1 MKKVLYVL
9 LAILLLPILLFAGI
23 GVALYMPAVQ
33 QWAVEKAADIAS
45 EQTGWQVSVGEVR
58 LRFPLNLALHDV
70 TAIAPRSAADS
81 VGPSHG
87 DVATDTVAQVGRLVA
102 DVALRPLMDNRVE
115 LRGMELNNARVNTL
129 DLIADLHIEGLVGRL
144 FVASRGVE
152 LQQEL
157 ARVNGAAIEDTH
169 LLIQMAD
176 TAAKDTT
183 ESNLGWRILADQLNI
198 RRSSI
203 ELHMPGDTMRIAA
216 AMKTLSAS
224 DAEIDL
230 ACADYQLGNA
240 RLEGATICATVSGL
254 PDMRFDSIG
263 ARIEQMHMTAE
274 RLTASSM
281 ELTTAHSRLQ
291 VEADVDFSF
300 ADSISPGLMSAKAN
314 LNLDRCDL
322 LRYAALMAQP
332 VWLPEGQG
340 EPLIDKSLVADV
352 RRYLEDNI
360 SAEAWVKGNMQ
371 QMDGEAR
378 ASMKSM
384 ATAID
389 LTARLIDRKLQIAA
403 DGRQQGGGRAT
414 LKAQTILPAGY
425 MQGDIAAEML
435 QYTAEMDI
443 CSLHL
448 GRYVPGA
455 GLGRATLT
463 GRVSGQ
469 GFDPMNRMTRIRARA
484 TLGSLAYDTLVVSDM
499 DMALRMSHG
508 RIEGQVDSRWPL
520 LLGCIDIDGMAT
532 AKRIELTMAAD
543 LKQTDLQRLG
553 LTSDPMVVSACTHLD
568 ISTDLNHTHT
578 MAMQASDVVLRDS
591 AETYQPDDV
600 WLEAHTSRDTTWAKA
615 ESGDMRLSL
624 EASGSY
630 EKLMAQTMKVA
641 DLAMQQYRNRTI
653 DQEALRREMPTA
665 RLYLSSGS
673 DNTVADILRAQ
684 GVKFKDVYVN
694 TTASP
699 ANGLNGQLQLHELQM
714 AGYQIDTI
722 HAALAHRMSRLIYG
736 ARVVNSQKNPQ
747 LVFAAHVGGHLLEH
761 GGDINLR
768 LYDSEGKLGLKLGT
782 VAAME
787 TDGLHMTLT
796 PARPVLAYKE
806 FALNADNYVLLDGRN
821 RVEANVNLVSDTG
834 TGIQLTSPE
843 QDSTAMQDLTLSLTR
858 LDLRDLTDI
867 IPYMP
872 RMAGIIEGDYH
883 IVMDN
888 GGNISVAS
896 DMAVHDMAYEDSPI
910 GNLGSQFVYMQRE
923 DTTHVV
929 QASFTLD
936 NEEFGLL
943 DGSYHGDKLDA
954 TLTLVRL
961 PLSLVNGFVPDQV
974 AGLDGYGQGKLTVS
988 GPTDR
993 LLFNGQLMLD
1003 SAYLVSHPYG
1013 LSMRFDDAPVQIV
1026 NSRLLMRNFG
1036 LYANGVDRKGRGTDV
1051 GDPLRINGY
1060 VDFLNIDKIYTDMT
1074 LRAENFQLINA
1085 KENPKSVAYGKVFVS
1100 AMAQLSGALNDLNMR
1115 GRLQVLGKTDLSY
1128 ILRDSPLTTDTQLSD
1143 LVQFANFS
1151 DTTVVVNVQKPAVEG
1166 LSMNMQVDIS
1176 QGTHVMAYLNES
1188 HSNYV
1193 DLTGG
1198 GTLTMAYNSSDGI
1211 SMNGRY
1217 TLRGGQ
1223 MKYSLPVIP
1232 LKTFTIKDGSYIE
1245 FRGDVMNPTLNITA
1259 TETTKANVTGSNG
1272 VGRSV
1277 EFECGV
1283 EISKSLSDMGLA
1295 FTLDAPEDLQLSQ
1308 ELQAMSQEQR
1318 GKLAVSMLT
1327 TGMYLAEGQ
1336 GNTEAF
1342 TMNDALT
1349 SFLNS
1354 EINNIAG
1361 TALRTVDV
1369 ELGVDNTTDATGAQ
1383 HTDYSFKF
1391 AKRFW
1396 NNRIK
1401 VQVGGLYSVGD
1412 EAHAANNTAA
1422 SIFDNVSVE
1431 YRIDDSAT
1439 KYVNLFYENN
1449 SYDWLEGY
1457 TQRYGAGFIW
1467 RRTLSRLRDIFR
1479 FSDKE
1484 KLPTFGNGQKTEQTT
1499 AVAPSDSLK
1508 DTDDHQTE
1516 QTTL

>member
-1 MKKVLYVL
+1 MLSNMKKFLYVL
-9 LAILLLPILLFAGI
+9 LAILLLPIVLFVAL
-23 GVALYMPAVQ
+23 GVALYMPPIQ
-33 QWAVEKAADIAS
+33 QWAVDRAAAIAS
-45 EQTGWQVSVGEVR
+45 EQTGWQVSVGKVR
-58 LRFPLNLALHDV
+58 LQFPLNLALHDV
-70 TAIAPRSAADS
+70 TAVSPGHYADS
-81 VGPSHG
+81 IGPRYG
-87 DVATDTVAQVGRLVA
+87 AVCPDTVAQVGRLVA
-102 DVALRPLMDNRVE
+102 DVALRPLMDSRVE
-115 LRGMELNNARVNTL
+115 LRGLELNNARINTL
-129 DLIADLHIEGLVGRL
+129 DLIGDLHVEGQVGRL

-152 LQQEL
+152 LQTEL
-157 ARVNGAAIEDTH
+157 AQVNGATLEDTH
-169 LLIQMAD
+169 LLILLAD
-176 TAAKDTT
+176 TAAQDTT
-183 ESNLGWRILADQLNI
+183 ESAIGWRILADDITI

-203 ELHMPGDTMRIAA
+203 DLHMPGDTMQIAA
-216 AMKTLSAS
+216 ALEALTAH

-230 ACADYQLGNA
+230 AQADYQLSSA
-240 RLEGATICATVSGL
+240 RLDGAEIRAVMSGL
-254 PDMRFDSIG
+254 PVMCFDSIG
-263 ARIEQMHMTAE
+263 ARLDQLHITEE
-274 RLTASSM
+274 RLTAESM
-281 ELTTAHSRLQ
+281 ELTTAHSSLQ
-291 VEADVDFSF
+291 AEADVDFSF
-300 ADSISPGLMSAKAN
+300 ADSIQPGQLNAKGKLM
-314 LNLDRCDL
+314 LDRSDV
-322 LRYAALMAQP
+322 LRYAAMMAQP
-332 VWLPEGQG
+332 VWLPSGQG
-340 EPLIDKSLVADV
+340 APLIDASMLADV
-352 RRYLEDNI
+352 RRYVESNI
-360 SAEAWVKGNMQ
+360 DVQLWAKGNMQ
-371 QMDGEAR
+371 QMDGEVKANLKTMGTELDIMAQLDNRELQMDAKAR
-378 ASMKSM
+378 Q
-384 ATAID
+384 
-389 LTARLIDRKLQIAA
+389 L
-403 DGRQQGGGRAT
+403 GGGTAS
-414 LKAQTILPAGY
+414 LKAETVLPTGY
-425 MQGDIAAEML
+425 MQGDIDPALLRYSADF
-435 QYTAEMDI
+435 AI
-443 CSLHL
+443 RSLHL
-448 GRYVPGA
+448 GRYVPGV
-455 GLGRATLT
+455 GLGRATLA
-463 GRVSGQ
+463 GSMEGQ
-469 GFDPMNRMTRIRARA
+469 GFDPMSRNTRLKANVSLA
-484 TLGSLAYDTLVVSDM
+484 SLAYDTLVVSDM
-499 DMALRMSHG
+499 DMALRMRQG

-520 LLGCIDIDGMAT
+520 LLGCIDIDGIAT
-532 AKRIELTMAAD
+532 AKRIETTIAAD

-553 LTSDPMVVSACTHLD
+553 VTVDPLLVSACTHID
-568 ISTDLNHTHT
+568 ISTDMRHTHSI
-578 MAMQASDVVLRDS
+578 AMQASDVVLRDS
-591 AETYQPDDV
+591 ANTFQPDDV
-600 WLEAHTSRDTTWAKA
+600 WLEAYTSRDTTWARA
-615 ESGDMRLSL
+615 ESGDMKLSL
-624 EASGSY
+624 EASGGY
-630 EKLMAQTMKVA
+630 EKLISQGMKVA
-641 DLAMQQYRNRTI
+641 DLAMQQYKNRYI
-653 DQEALRREMPTA
+653 DQDALRKEMPTA

-673 DNTVADILRAQ
+673 DNTVADILKAQ
-684 GVKFKDVYVN
+684 GIGFKDIYVN

-699 ANGLNGQLQLHELQM
+699 VAGLNGQLQLHELQV

-736 ARVVNSQKNPQ
+736 ARVVNSPKNQQ

-768 LYDSEGKLGLKLGT
+768 LYDSAGKLGLRLGAQ
-782 VAAME
+782 AAME
-787 TDGLHMTLT
+787 ANALRLTLM

-806 FALNADNYVLLDGRN
+806 FALNDDNYILLDGRN
-821 RVEANVNLVSDTG
+821 RVAANVNLVSDNG
-834 TGIQLTSPE
+834 TGIQLSSPE

-858 LDLRDLTDI
+858 LDLREVTDI

-872 RMAGIIEGDYH
+872 HISGIVDGDYH
-883 IVMDN
+883 IVMDHS
-888 GGNISVAS
+888 GKISVVS
-896 DMAVHDMAYEDSPI
+896 DMAVHDMAYEQSPI

-936 NEEFGLL
+936 GNEFGLL
-943 DGSYHGDKLDA
+943 DGSYHGEVLDA
-954 TLTLVRL
+954 TLELTRL

-974 AGLDGYGQGKLTVS
+974 AGLDGYGQGTLTVR

-1003 SAYLVSHPYG
+1003 SAYLVSNPYG
-1013 LSMRFDDAPVQIV
+1013 LRMRFDDAPVQIT
-1026 NSRLLMRNFG
+1026 NSRLQLKNFG
-1036 LYANGVDRKGRGTDV
+1036 LYANGVDRKGRGGDV
-1051 GDPLRINGY
+1051 GEPLIINGY
-1060 VDFLNIDKIYTDMT
+1060 VDFLNTDRIYTDMS

-1085 KENPKSVAYGKVFVS
+1085 KENPKSVAYGKVYVS
-1100 AMAQLSGALNDLNMR
+1100 AMTMLSGALDNLVMR

-1128 ILRDSPLTTDTQLSD
+1128 ILRDSPLTTDAQLSD

-1151 DTTVVVNVQKPAVEG
+1151 DTTVTVSVQQPTVEG
-1166 LSMNMQVDIS
+1166 LTMNMQVDIS
-1176 QGTHVMAYLNES
+1176 QGTHVMAYLNDS

-1198 GTLTMAYNSSDGI
+1198 GTLTMTYNNADGL
-1211 SMNGRY
+1211 SMTGRY

-1245 FRGDVMNPTLNITA
+1245 FQGDVMNPTLNITA
-1259 TETTKANVTGSNG
+1259 TEQTKATVTGANG

-1283 EISKSLSDMGLA
+1283 EITKSLSDMGLA

-1361 TALRTVDV
+1361 SALRTVDV
-1369 ELGVDNTTDATGAQ
+1369 QLGVDNTTDATGSQ

-1401 VQVGGLYSVGD
+1401 VQVGGLYSVGN
-1412 EAHAANNTAA
+1412 EAQAVSNTAA

-1467 RRTLSRLRDIFR
+1467 RRTLSRMRDIFS

-1484 KLPTFGNGQKTEQTT
+1484 KMPAYTGDQKMAEAPAT
-1499 AVAPSDSLK
+1499 APADSL
-1508 DTDDHQTE
+1508 QTGE
-1516 QTTL
+1516 RE